1 MPPGQVHLS
10 ELIEACDN
18 DLDAAS
24 TADLSQSGLVMLF
37 WLMVR
42 LKPTVSVGSLRV
54 GWYTDLNTLCRN
66 KYMKLVANPATGV
79 QDVMT
84 QIKAQASL
92 DDQFIE
98 ALCQT
103 QGWDAQWM
111 AVPAKAGKGK
121 GRGKAGAAG
130 LPPGQHVLPFQA
142 APPKA
147 SPVAVN
153 PPAPAK
159 AAGQMDAGMA
169 VAVNPVPP
177 KIMAPGLGAHI
188 PPPVPAPVAK
198 SGSIAPDNAAHS
210 VPVAKAVNIA
220 PAPVPPPA
228 QLGGGNG
235 GGHHDVVGE
244 LLQPVGSTDAAS
256 DEVLG
261 DGQNAG
267 ASTLASATL
276 GAVPK
281 AGGLPVPPNIA
292 ENAAETVEQDEL
304 MEAELEQVFGV
315 PETVDDGTAVEKILC
330 SICQDEIKHHPDAA
344 NPEEEVLALQC
355 GHVYH
360 NLCLSKTWSIGGW
373 PRGWCPQRC
382 LDHILLGDRMGGA
395 EIVIDAPAS
404 GDATPGVA
412 VESRPQAPFAAAP
425 SSGSGCG
432 VPRTVAALSERAET
446 VVVDGS
452 NIAL

>member
-1 MPPGQVHLS
+1 
-10 ELIEACDN
+10 
-18 DLDAAS
+18 
-24 TADLSQSGLVMLF
+24 MLF

-92 DDQFIE
+92 DDQFID

-103 QGWDAQWM
+103 QGWDPEWM
-111 AVPAKAGKGK
+111 AVPAKAGKGR
-121 GRGKAGAAG
+121 GRGKAVAAG
-130 LPPGQHVLPFQA
+130 PPPGQHVLPFQA

-147 SPVAVN
+147 SPVAVTVN

-159 AAGQMDAGMA
+159 AAGQMDAGA
-169 VAVNPVPP
+169 VTVNPVPP
-177 KIMAPGLGAHI
+177 KIGAPGVGAHI
-188 PPPVPAPVAK
+188 SLPVPAPVAK
-198 SGSIAPDNAAHS
+198 SGSIPPANAANS
-210 VPVAKAVNIA
+210 VPAAKALNIA

-235 GGHHDVVGE
+235 GGQNHDVVGE
-244 LLQPVGSTDAAS
+244 LLQPVGSTDATS

-267 ASTLASATL
+267 ASTLASSTL

-292 ENAAETVEQDEL
+292 ENAAETVEQDNL
-304 MEAELEQVFGV
+304 EAELEQIFGV
-315 PETVDDGTAVEKILC
+315 SETVDDGTAVEKILC

-382 LDHILLGDRMGGA
+382 LDHILLGNRMGGV
-395 EIVIDAPAS
+395 EIVNDALAS
-404 GDATPGVA
+404 GDAPGVA
-412 VESRPQAPFAAAP
+412 VEPPQAPSAAAP

-432 VPRTVAALSERAET
+432 VPRTVAALSELAET